1 MPNWISNEVIF
12 THDNPHKLEEMAD
25 IFRNEAPFNHLIPQ
39 PDWPNI
45 PAETDL
51 KFKYDKSLVVAKK
64 GELPEKEVMKL
75 ANGEE
80 HITWKWPS
88 SGRQDDRWYGWRNK
102 HWGCKWDIHD
112 VEVDY
117 EKADNL
123 VHLNFNTPWGPPD
136 GIYEKLCEMGYEF
149 LLWEWQDEC
158 EDEVHDL
165 VPIPVEVRA

>member
-1 MPNWISNEVIF
+1 MPNWITNEITV
-12 THDNPHKLEEMAD
+12 TADNPHKLEELAD

-45 PAETDL
+45 PAETDIRG
-51 KFKYDKSLVVAKK
+51 YNGEIVAKK

-80 HITWKWPS
+80 HITWNWPS

-117 EKADNL
+117 QKAANL
-123 VHLNFNTPWGPPD
+123 VHLTFLTPWGPPE
-136 GIYEKLCEMGYEF
+136 GIYEKLCDMGYEF
-149 LLWEWQDEC
+149 LMWEWQDEC
-158 EDEVHDL
+158 EEEVNDL

>member
-1 MPNWISNEVIF
+1 MPNWITNNV
-12 THDNPHKLEEMAD
+12 TVTADNPHKLEELAD

-45 PAETDL
+45 PAEEDIRG
-51 KFKYDKSLVVAKK
+51 YNGEIVAKK

-80 HITWKWPS
+80 HITWNWPS
-88 SGRQDDRWYGWRNK
+88 SGRQDDRWYQWRCG
-102 HWGCKWDIHD
+102 HWGCKWDGWD

-117 EKADNL
+117 QKAGNL
-123 VHLNFNTPWGPPD
+123 VHLTFNTPWCPPD
-136 GIYEKLCEMGYEF
+136 PIYEKLCDMGYEF
-149 LLWEWQDEC
+149 LMWEWQDEC
-158 EDEVHDL
+158 EEEVHDL